1 MNLVLSQI
9 KDREDTVSYPNED
22 ADELLKIGYS
32 LWQKE
37 IDHKN
42 LLIVSRKYM
51 DDFLCRENI
60 VGDFKEVNRFMAGI
74 LSGVIVKR

>member
-1 MNLVLSQI
+1 MSQI